1 MDIYRRI
8 ALIRSEPEA
17 DDLTEELCD
26 RFGDPPPD
34 VNRLIQ
40 VALLRGEASAAGITE
55 VVQKGGALRFVFGDF
70 DFARVSALYARPAWK
85 GRVKVEAGGKPAVAM
100 RLRSGR
106 RILEEAREF
115 IRDYQSTASA
125 AKNS

>member
-1 MDIYRRI
+1 MDLYRRI
-8 ALIRSEPEA
+8 ALIRSEAEA

-26 RFGDPPPD
+26 RFGDPPPE
-34 VNRLIQ
+34 VNRLVQ

-55 VVQKGGALRFVFGDF
+55 IAQKGGALRFVFGDF
-70 DFARVSALYARPAWK
+70 DFGRIQTLYSRPAWR
-85 GRVKVEAGGKPAVAM
+85 GRVKIEAGGKPAVAV

-115 IRDYQSTASA
+115 IGDYTALA
-125 AKNS
+125 ANT